1 MSVAPD
7 DPRHLPPHRRPV
19 EFDGTGRDPLWR
31 IRVQDLSADLRAVSD
46 PRNPNHW
53 LVAPGR
59 AMTIDDLRAA
69 VEETRDFW
77 ELIDKGSLNG
87 TE

>member
-1 MSVAPD
+1 
-7 DPRHLPPHRRPV
+7 
-19 EFDGTGRDPLWR
+19 
-31 IRVQDLSADLRAVSD
+31 
-46 PRNPNHW
+46 
-53 LVAPGR
+53 
-59 AMTIDDLRAA
+59 MTIDDLRAA